1 MMRTLD
7 RYVGAL
13 MIFTFGFAI
22 LSICGIW
29 LKRGNFAWTVQD
41 HSQLVS
47 AAQTPKGF
55 FGYIIPSLVLGVL
68 LVAFSI
74 YVTLRVSRA
83 RSEEVSTRW
92 FAHSD
97 SRDRLVLA
105 RPNHHASRPVFQ
117 SMRPNPYEGC
127 QEVSLSE

>member
-1 MMRTLD
+1 MMRVLD

-22 LSICGIW
+22 LTICGIW
-29 LKRGNFAWTVQD
+29 LKRVNFVWTVQD
-41 HSQLVS
+41 HSQFVS

-55 FGYIIPSLVLGVL
+55 FGYIIRSLVLGVL

-83 RSEEVSTRW
+83 APERFQPIGSPVATRATGL
-92 FAHSD
+92 FL
-97 SRDRLVLA
+97 LVLIIMLA
-105 RPNHHASRPVFQ
+105 VQLFIA
-117 SMRPNPYEGC
+117 
-127 QEVSLSE
+127 